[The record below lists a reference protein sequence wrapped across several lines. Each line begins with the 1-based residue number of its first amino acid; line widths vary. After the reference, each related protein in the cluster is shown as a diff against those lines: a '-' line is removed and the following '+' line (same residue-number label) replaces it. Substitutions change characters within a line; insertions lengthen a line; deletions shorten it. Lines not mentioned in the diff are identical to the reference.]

1 MLTVFSTTS
10 SIAELEVISEENR
23 PLAPADIA
31 PACQSGMVWQAFPK
45 NSRDDGVG
53 GLYDDVLVR
62 FTYARGRAPLAALR
76 TLDQDQLARI
86 PALAAAV
93 LTAATSRTD
102 PPIAGPL
109 AIATLCNRAPAARQA
124 DAALPSRADLQRQAA
139 GALRALARDNAFP
152 PAPAG
157 VLTSALYYQAIGEQ
171 LWRTEMRQALARVP
185 ATSPHYSD
193 LILLAGG
200 HAEWAALT
208 DVETCGSKLR
218 LPTED
223 RPGAWA
229 SLFIYEANGM
239 RAEQARFLFGNN
251 LPPIL
256 ECLATEYPPLAAAEL
271 DLQRGIVTAL
281 LREAVERA
289 AYAPY
294 GGFYL
299 ALPADYPLRT
309 YGIDAWRVWAEPTGL
324 WFLPISNGKIGAGY
338 WWTPTMYH
346 QTLVA
351 GQTTHL
357 TGLLEVTAAA
367 LWRDLCVAGERVI
380 RPRGAAATRSA
391 GSQPPSPASRTQ
403 NTRTLP
409 ARRIVLTGA
418 REWSDAAEREAITRR
433 AHGVRG
439 HLRTLHTGWTAS
451 SAAYQV
457 AEDFNL
463 PIPDGYTFVRPHTR
477 GDNAPSETPQAT
489 PIQARG
495 LATVMA
501 LLR

>member
-1 MLTVFSTTS
+1 MLIAFSTTS
-10 SIAELEVISEENR
+10 SLAKLEVISEENR

-31 PACQSGMVWQAFPK
+31 RACQGGMVWQAFPK
-45 NSRDDGVG
+45 NSQDDGIA

-62 FTYARGRAPLAALR
+62 FTFTRGRAPLAALR
-76 TLDQDQLARI
+76 TLDQDQLAKI

-109 AIATLCNRAPAARQA
+109 AIATLCHRAPAARQP
-124 DAALPSRADLQRQAA
+124 DASLPTRADLQRQTAD
-139 GALRALARDNAFP
+139 ALRAFARDNAFP

-157 VLTSALYYQAIGEQ
+157 VLTTALYYQAIGEQ
-171 LWRTEMRQALARVP
+171 LWRSEIRQTLTRVP

-208 DVETCGSKLR
+208 DVETCGSKFK

-223 RPGAWA
+223 RTGAWA
-229 SLFIYEANGM
+229 SLLIYEADGM
-239 RAEQARFLFGNN
+239 RAEQARFLFGNS
-251 LPPIL
+251 LPPVL
-256 ECLATEYPPLAAAEL
+256 ECLATPYPPLSVAEL
-271 DLQRGIVTAL
+271 NLQRGIVTAL

-299 ALPADYPLRT
+299 TLPADYPLHT
-309 YGIDAWRVWAEPTGL
+309 YDIDAWRVWAEPTGL
-324 WFLPISNGKIGAGY
+324 WFLPVSKGKIGAGY
-338 WWTPTMYH
+338 WWTPTMYQ

-351 GQTTHL
+351 GQTTRL

-367 LWRDLCVAGERVI
+367 LWRDLSVAGEKVI
-380 RPRGAAATRSA
+380 RPRGAAAPQNAS
-391 GSQPPSPASRTQ
+391 SQPPPPASRTP
-403 NTRTLP
+403 NTRALP
-409 ARRIVLTGA
+409 ARRVVLTGA
-418 REWSDAAEREAITRR
+418 REWSDAAERAAITRR

-439 HLRTLHTGWTAS
+439 HLRTLHAGWTAS
-451 SAAYQV
+451 FTAYAV
-457 AEDFNL
+457 AEDFSI

-477 GDNAPSETPQAT
+477 GNSAPAETPQAT
-489 PIQARG
+489 TIQARG
-495 LATVMA
+495 LAAVMT
-501 LLR
+501 LLK